1 MKKRLMTMAVM
12 AMTVMMMTM
21 PMTVKAEDAPLQPG
35 DTGVADDGTPYTV
48 DPDGFVNF
56 GNVDYSTD
64 NGQQGRDWEARNAEA
79 TAALNKIVEICQ
91 RDGIQYYDSDNMVK
105 SLATYQYVD
114 SLIQSKSIT
123 AAQANKVL
131 KAAGTNMTDLGAA
144 QEYYEKNYAGGKTAT
159 PAAPATP
166 DTTKKDT
173 PAKTDTAKAN
183 TTAKADTQKQK
194 TAAPAAPAET
204 IAADAPTVSTYEDNY
219 LPIEQVSG
227 NDVSAN
233 DISANEATVTAE
245 TETGSVS
252 DNALVSSQ
260 PEVTVQKSNTARN
273 VGVGAGIAIIIAA
286 IGIVVKKKFF

>member
-21 PMTVKAEDAPLQPG
+21 PMTAKAEDAPLQPG

-48 DPDGFVNF
+48 DQDGFVNF

-64 NGQQGRDWEARNAEA
+64 NGQQGRDWEARNQEA
-79 TAALNKIVEICQ
+79 SKAQTAIEGICQ
-91 RDGIQYYDSDNMVK
+91 KDGLTPHVSENPVK
-105 SLATYQYVD
+105 ALATYQYVD
-114 SLIQSKSIT
+114 SLIQSGAVT
-123 AAQANKVL
+123 TTQADKILV
-131 KAAGTNMTDLGAA
+131 AAGSEMTDLGAA
-144 QEYYEKNYAGGKTAT
+144 QAYYEKNYVGSKA
-159 PAAPATP
+159 AAPAAP

-173 PAKTDTAKAN
+173 AAKTDTAATTKAN
-183 TTAKADTQKQK
+183 ATKQE
-194 TAAPAAPAET
+194 PAVPAET
-204 IAADAPTVSTYEDNY
+204 ASETVAADAPSVSTYEDNF

-233 DISANEATVTAE
+233 DVSANEATVTAE

-260 PEVTVQKSNTARN
+260 PTVTAQKSNTARN
-273 VGVGAGIAIIIAA
+273 VGVGAGIVIIAA